1 AIDQRLAEILQGL
14 TALIVGVVVAFSFG
28 WNMAPFCIA
37 LAVLLVLI
45 QTGISSYLKKRGA
58 QDAKIAEEASRI
70 VTESIENVRTVQ
82 ALTRQEKLYN
92 DFCRAS
98 EIPHKRAIVRGFFQ
112 SASYSVSG
120 SYVSF
125 NFWASYLFGMWL
137 VNSDFSEPFIVF
149 QVIEALNMAAMLIS
163 SSASYFPEYIKA
175 RIAAGLMFGMIRKE
189 PAIDNLSDSGIV
201 TPIRGNVVVSK
212 VRFAYPNGRRY
223 LTCNDLNVT
232 ANFGNTVAL
241 VGPSGCGKSTVISL
255 IERFYDTLG
264 GIITI
269 DGKDIRTL
277 NIRHMRNA
285 IALVGQEPTLF
296 NISIRDN
303 ITYGLENVKDEEVIK
318 AAQLA
323 NIHSFIESLPN
334 GYDTSVGGRG
344 TQLSGGQRQRIA
356 IARAVIRNPRILLL
370 DEATAAL
377 DGESEKIVQE
387 ALDRAKY
394 GRTCLVVAHRLS
406 TIQNADIICVI
417 ENGKCV
423 EFGNHQTL
431 LERRGLYYRLVKS
444 QSMD

>member
-1 AIDQRLAEILQGL
+1 
-14 TALIVGVVVAFSFG
+14 
-28 WNMAPFCIA
+28 
-37 LAVLLVLI
+37 
-45 QTGISSYLKKRGA
+45 
-58 QDAKIAEEASRI
+58 
-70 VTESIENVRTVQ
+70 
-82 ALTRQEKLYN
+82 
-92 DFCRAS
+92 
-98 EIPHKRAIVRGFFQ
+98 
-112 SASYSVSG
+112 
-120 SYVSF
+120 
-125 NFWASYLFGMWL
+125 MWL

-149 QVIEALNMAAMLIS
+149 QVIEALNMAAILIS

-175 RIAAGLMFGMIRKE
+175 RIAAGLMFGMIRRE
-189 PAIDNLSDSGIV
+189 PSIDNLSDSGIV
-201 TPIRGNVVVSK
+201 TPIYGNVEVNK
-212 VRFAYPNGRRY
+212 VTFSYPNGRKY
-223 LTCNDLNVT
+223 LTCNDLNIS
-232 ANFGNTVAL
+232 ANFGQTVAL

-264 GIITI
+264 GTITI

-277 NIRHMRNA
+277 NIRHMRDA

-296 NISIRDN
+296 NLSIREN
-303 ITYGLENVKDEEVIK
+303 IIYGLENVKDDEIIQ
-318 AAQLA
+318 AAKLA

-334 GYDTSVGGRG
+334 GYNTSVG

-387 ALDRAKY
+387 ALDRAKS
-394 GRTCLVVAHRLS
+394 GRTCIVVAHRLS

-431 LERRGLYYRLVKS
+431 LERRGLYYRLVQS

>member
-1 AIDQRLAEILQGL
+1 
-14 TALIVGVVVAFSFG
+14 
-28 WNMAPFCIA
+28 
-37 LAVLLVLI
+37 
-45 QTGISSYLKKRGA
+45 
-58 QDAKIAEEASRI
+58 
-70 VTESIENVRTVQ
+70 
-82 ALTRQEKLYN
+82 
-92 DFCRAS
+92 
-98 EIPHKRAIVRGFFQ
+98 
-112 SASYSVSG
+112 
-120 SYVSF
+120 
-125 NFWASYLFGMWL
+125 
-137 VNSDFSEPFIVF
+137 
-149 QVIEALNMAAMLIS
+149 
-163 SSASYFPEYIKA
+163 
-175 RIAAGLMFGMIRKE
+175 
-189 PAIDNLSDSGIV
+189 
-201 TPIRGNVVVSK
+201 
-212 VRFAYPNGRRY
+212 
-223 LTCNDLNVT
+223 
-232 ANFGNTVAL
+232 
-241 VGPSGCGKSTVISL
+241 
-255 IERFYDTLG
+255 
-264 GIITI
+264 
-269 DGKDIRTL
+269 
-277 NIRHMRNA
+277 MRNA

-387 ALDRAKY
+387 ALDRAKS